1 MYPLNII
8 MKNLT
13 LDDLERQVLFW
24 NRAAILA
31 PIFFT
36 GLLMVAYFFSFVHL
50 QTLFFIACG
59 LYFATAVV
67 WWWWTMKSIHLLVRV
82 LSSTNESIQE
92 VSVEL
97 KSIRKELQV
106 DNNTTK

>member
-1 MYPLNII
+1 
-8 MKNLT
+8 MKNIT
-13 LDDLERQVLFW
+13 LEALERQVLLW

-36 GLLMVAYFFSFVHL
+36 GLLMVAWFLSICSL

-59 LYFATAVV
+59 LYFLTAII
-67 WWWWTMKSIHLLVRV
+67 WWWWTMTSIRLLVKT
-82 LSSTNESIQE
+82 LTSTQE
-92 VSVEL
+92 GVVEVAAEL

-106 DNNTTK
+106 DKVTDK

>member
-1 MYPLNII
+1 M
-8 MKNLT
+8 T
-13 LDDLERQVLFW
+13 LEKLEEQVLWW

-36 GLLMVAYFFSFVHL
+36 GLLMVSWFLSICSL

-59 LYFATAVV
+59 LYFLTAVI
-67 WWWWTMKSIHLLVRV
+67 WWWWTMKSIHLLVKT
-82 LSSTNESIQE
+82 LTSTREGVVE
-92 VSVEL
+92 VAAEL

-106 DNNTTK
+106 DNASDN

>member
-1 MYPLNII
+1 
-8 MKNLT
+8 MKNIT
-13 LDDLERQVLFW
+13 LEALERQVLFW

-36 GLLMVAYFFSFVHL
+36 GLLMVAWLLSFCSL

-59 LYFATAVV
+59 LYFATAVI
-67 WWWWTMKSIHLLVRV
+67 WWWWTMKSIHLLVKA
-82 LSSTNESIQE
+82 LTNANVGISE
-92 VSVEL
+92 VSSEL

-106 DNNTTK
+106 DIQNNK